1 MERENFKALIKAIN
15 ALFDT
20 NEKLVTVYG
29 LENDTMFSD
38 LAEDIFN
45 VLAKEFD
52 DEDDVLGDFIFI
64 YDFGRLK
71 DAPAPYRNADAVYDL
86 LCANMEEKGRGVTE
100 KREIE
105 DDPKTAYTGK
115 VRMEDE
121 DRYFSIDEYEQD
133 VNDFIAKI
141 FDTIDAFTDKWDQ

>member
-1 MERENFKALIKAIN
+1 MERENFKALIKAID

-20 NEKLVTVYG
+20 NEKLVTEYG
-29 LENDTMFSD
+29 LENDTMFSY
-38 LAEDIFN
+38 LAEDIFK

-52 DEDDVLGDFIFI
+52 DEDDVLGDFIFT

-71 DAPAPYRNADAVYDL
+71 DTPALYRNADAVYNL
-86 LCANMEEKGRGVTE
+86 LCANMEEKGRGATE

-115 VRMEDE
+115 VRMKDE
-121 DRYFSIDEYEQD
+121 ERHFLMDEYEQD
-133 VNDFIAKI
+133 VNDTISDI
-141 FDTIDAFTDKWDQ
+141 IDTIDAFTDKWEQ

>member
-1 MERENFKALIKAIN
+1 MERENFKALIKAID

-45 VLAKEFD
+45 VLAEEFD
-52 DEDDVLGDFIFI
+52 DEDDVLGDFIFTC
-64 YDFGRLK
+64 DFGRLK

-86 LCANMEEKGRGVTE
+86 LCTNMEEKGRGATE

-105 DDPKTAYTGK
+105 DDPKTAYIGR

-121 DRYFSIDEYEQD
+121 DRYSFMDEYEYD
-133 VNDFIAKI
+133 VNDTISKI
-141 FDTIDAFTDKWDQ
+141 FDTIDAFRDKWEQ

>member
-1 MERENFKALIKAIN
+1 MERENFKALIKAID

-38 LAEDIFN
+38 LAENIFE

-52 DEDDVLGDFIFI
+52 DEDDVLGDFIFTC
-64 YDFGRLK
+64 DFGRLK
-71 DAPAPYRNADAVYDL
+71 DTPALYRNADAVYNL

-121 DRYFSIDEYEQD
+121 DRYFFIDEYEQD

-141 FDTIDAFTDKWDQ
+141 FNTIDAFTDKWDQ

>member
-1 MERENFKALIKAIN
+1 MERENFKALIKAID

-45 VLAKEFD
+45 VLAEEFD
-52 DEDDVLGDFIFI
+52 DEDDVLGDFIFTC
-64 YDFGRLK
+64 DFGRLK
-71 DAPAPYRNADAVYDL
+71 DAPAPYRNVDAIYDL

-115 VRMEDE
+115 VQMDNLEEFKEDFDYLMNE
-121 DRYFSIDEYEQD
+121 MDA
-133 VNDFIAKI
+133 FIAK
-141 FDTIDAFTDKWDQ
+141 WEQ

>member
-1 MERENFKALIKAIN
+1 MERENFKALIKAID

-38 LAEDIFN
+38 LAENIFE
-45 VLAKEFD
+45 VLTKEFD
-52 DEDDVLGDFIFI
+52 DENDVLGDFIFI
-64 YDFGRLK
+64 CDFGRLK

-86 LCANMEEKGRGVTE
+86 LCANMEKKGRGVTE

>member
-64 YDFGRLK
+64 CDFGRLK

>member
-45 VLAKEFD
+45 VLTKEFD

-64 YDFGRLK
+64 CDFGRLK